1 MSAQQPR
8 EPEHAYI
15 LGHSERELVRLERQ
29 AALFADLTRDI
40 LLRAGLGKGMRV
52 LDVGCGVGDV
62 SIIASEIVGPEG
74 TVIGLDPSQAALSV
88 ARARAQAKGLDIS
101 FVPGTLEA
109 VDITPDIDA
118 VIGRFILLHMTDP
131 GATIA
136 GLVKR
141 LRPGTLV
148 SFIEFDI
155 STSYAQPAL
164 PLLHHCIERIAEVYR
179 RSGRSADMGAGLY
192 PAYRAAGLNPGM
204 IGLTRIGNDQD
215 VDGFAFI
222 VESTRSLAP
231 AMAALGIATAEDID
245 IDTLHDRLIAEAQTG
260 EDPCIFY
267 PRLVGA
273 WARAPE

>member
-1 MSAQQPR
+1 MSNSQPKGQD
-8 EPEHAYI
+8 PAYI

-40 LLRAGLGKGMRV
+40 LLRAGLEKGMRV
-52 LDVGCGVGDV
+52 LDIGCGVGDV
-62 SIIASEIVGPEG
+62 SLIASEIVGPDG
-74 TVIGLDPSQAALSV
+74 AVTGLDPSQAALSV
-88 ARARAQAKGLDIS
+88 AHARAEAKGLDIS
-101 FVPGTLEA
+101 FVPGTLET
-109 VDITPDIDA
+109 VDIAPDIDA

-136 GLVKR
+136 GLVNR

-164 PLLHHCIERIAEVYR
+164 PLLHKSIERIAEVYR

-192 PAYRAAGLNPGM
+192 PAFRAAGLTPGM
-204 IGLTRIGNDQD
+204 IGLTRISNDQD

-222 VESTRSLAP
+222 VESTRSLMP
-231 AMAALGIATAEDID
+231 AMDALGIASTEEIG
-245 IDTLHDRLIAEAQTG
+245 IETLHERLTDEAQSG
-260 EDPCIFY
+260 EDPSIFY

-273 WARAPE
+273 WARVS